1 MSASCPSCDFESL
14 ARGPDRGN
22 GRRARLCLWMELLC
36 ARVLRAVVL
45 DRGLGRVQ
53 HGVSV
58 RCARAMRV
66 RLPQPS
72 APVTGMD
79 EGAERRL
86 EGHGLVPVLCR
97 CALHARVM
105 APGRGWLPVRH
116 RAPPAGLVL
125 AWCSACDIRDRGWC
139 GVVRLRRV
147 RRRQQHN
154 RPTVPGP
161 WLHGRALKAR

>member
-22 GRRARLCLWMELLC
+22 RRRARLCLWTELLC
-36 ARVLRAVVL
+36 ARVLRAAVL
-45 DRGLGRVQ
+45 GRGLGRVQ

-72 APVTGMD
+72 APATGMD

-86 EGHGLVPVLCR
+86 EGHGLVLVLCR

-105 APGRGWLPVRH
+105 APSHGWLPVRH
-116 RAPPAGLVL
+116 RAPPQDWCWVVQRMQHLRPRLV
-125 AWCSACDIRDRGWC
+125 RGCAATTRETAAAAQPSNGARAMASWA
-139 GVVRLRRV
+139 RLE
-147 RRRQQHN
+147 
-154 RPTVPGP
+154 G
-161 WLHGRALKAR
+161 

>member
-22 GRRARLCLWMELLC
+22 GRRARLCLWTELLC
-36 ARVLRAVVL
+36 AWVLRAAVL
-45 DRGLGRVQ
+45 GRGLGRVR
-53 HGVSV
+53 HGVSA
-58 RCARAMRV
+58 RCARAVRV

-116 RAPPAGLVL
+116 RAPHRIGA
-125 AWCSACDIRDRGWC
+125 
-139 GVVRLRRV
+139 GVVQRMRHSRPQLVRGCAATMREMAAAAQPSNGAWAMASWARLE
-147 RRRQQHN
+147 
-154 RPTVPGP
+154 G
-161 WLHGRALKAR
+161 